1 MRKLLIGLITRNPN
15 SWSSYNLIRAI
26 EDAGHKV
33 MPFQFNDL
41 IAFIDYDGVKIKVG
55 DVDLMRDAS
64 AIIVRP
70 FGRMSLDQA
79 IFRIDLLY
87 ALNDSGIPIFNKP
100 YAIERCVDKF
110 RALCTLKMHGIPVPK
125 TIVTEKPNTAFKN
138 LEFLK
143 SRKIVLKPMFGSKGH
158 GSTRINIDERDV
170 LWEVLHTIGF
180 AKHTIYMQEYLKHGG
195 RDIRAFVLGNR
206 ILAAMYRKAPKGMWK
221 TNIAQGAI
229 PKRIEK
235 LEPELEEIAL
245 KSTEILGCE
254 IAGIDMVIVG
264 ESPYVLEVNSQP
276 GWKGLQSVVTDMD
289 IAMEIA
295 KYVIEKAKK

>member
-87 ALNDSGIPIFNKP
+87 TLSDSGIPIFNKP

-143 SRKIVLKPMFGSKGH
+143 SKKIVLKPMFGSKGH
-158 GSTRINIDERDV
+158 GSTRININERDV

-180 AKHTIYMQEYLKHGG
+180 TKHTIYMQEYLKHGG

-206 ILAAMYRKAPKGMWK
+206 ILAAMHRKAPKGMWK

-295 KYVIEKAKK
+295 KYIIEKAKK